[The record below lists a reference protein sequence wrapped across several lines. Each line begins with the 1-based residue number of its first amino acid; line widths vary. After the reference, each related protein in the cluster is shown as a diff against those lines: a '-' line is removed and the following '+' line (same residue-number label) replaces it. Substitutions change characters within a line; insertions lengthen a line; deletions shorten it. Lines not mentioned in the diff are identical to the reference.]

1 MSLDK
6 DKLAKALAAYE
17 DYDGGVYGGIEAAI
31 ESYLKEMFK
40 PNQLVKSE
48 PIQPTR
54 DYRKEL
60 WIGIRLQDADID
72 EANAALADFDK
83 TFSKERPRG

>member
-17 DYDGGVYGGIEAAI
+17 DHDGGVYGGIEAAI
-31 ESYLKEMFK
+31 EAYLEDMFK
-40 PNQLVKSE
+40 PGEMIVGE
-48 PIQPTR
+48 AVQPAR

-60 WIGIRLQDADID
+60 WIEIVCSKSTLV
-72 EANAALADFDK
+72 ANQTLAEFDK
-83 TFSKERPRG
+83 TFPKDPS